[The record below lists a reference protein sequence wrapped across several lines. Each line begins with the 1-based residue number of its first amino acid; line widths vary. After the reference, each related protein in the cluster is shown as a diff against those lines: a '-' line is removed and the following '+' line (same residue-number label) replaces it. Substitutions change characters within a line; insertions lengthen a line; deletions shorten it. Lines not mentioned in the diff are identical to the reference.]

1 MALTLI
7 ARDGILVGIPKVIED
22 SEMAQG
28 NFVAKN
34 LHKTSRSATHVDR
47 RKASKGG
54 YVKHKKSHA
63 E

>member
-1 MALTLI
+1 
-7 ARDGILVGIPKVIED
+7 
-22 SEMAQG
+22 MAQG